1 MIGIRKIAREA
12 GVSPAS
18 VSRVLNNDSSFSV
31 SEQTRAR
38 IKKVAAKYDYQ
49 PHLNRPV
56 TSPLTPRSILVLT
69 THSLETEAH
78 DPYFIQVHDG
88 IIQEASKQNI
98 QIKAFVRFPNKGF
111 QFTDAQKYNGVIVAG
126 VFTQKFYA
134 NLAKNNP
141 HLVLIDD
148 YRYLPS
154 YNIIRNS
161 YFEATQIVLEGL
173 LRNGLNKIAFIG
185 GNIHPMNSDGKITD
199 SYQDIRAKAYLMW
212 TKMHNISPLIA
223 LNGWTPKDGFDSM
236 NTLLKKDNFQAAL
249 IASDQLTIGA
259 YRALKQHRLKVPQ
272 DLQIISYNDSDI
284 AEYLVPSLSSI
295 NPASFLMGKI
305 AVKRLVHCLNNPTE
319 IPLHINLPAKTTWRE
334 SSEINLN

>member
-1 MIGIRKIAREA
+1 MTGIRKIAREA

-18 VSRVLNNDSSFSV
+18 VSRVLSNDSSFSV
-31 SEQTRAR
+31 SKQTRAR
-38 IKKVAAKYDYQ
+38 IKKVAAKYNYH

-56 TSPLTPRSILVLT
+56 TPPITPRSILVLT

-98 QIKAFVRFPNKGF
+98 QIKAFVRFPNKAF
-111 QFTDAQKYNGVIVAG
+111 QFTDAQKYDGVIVAG
-126 VFTQKFYA
+126 VFTQEFYA

-141 HLVLIDD
+141 HIVLIDD
-148 YRYLPS
+148 YRYLPA
-154 YNIIRNS
+154 YDIIRNS
-161 YFEATQIVLEGL
+161 YFEATQIVLDQL
-173 LRNGLNKIAFIG
+173 LENGLNKIAFIG
-185 GNIHPMNSDGKITD
+185 GNIHPMNNNGETTD

-212 TKMHNISPLIA
+212 TRLHNISPLIA

-236 NTLLKKDNFQAAL
+236 NTLLKDNFQAAL

-259 YRALKQHRLKVPQ
+259 YRALKQHQLKVPQ

-295 NPASFLMGKI
+295 NPASLSMGTI
-305 AVKRLVHCLNNPTE
+305 AVQRLVHCLNNPND
-319 IPLHINLPAKTTWRE
+319 IPIHINLPAKATWRE